1 MFCKSLTCTLR
12 KGNFVYCDALPYLV
26 RFDPNENK
34 YSAKPPGNGN
44 VMGQG
49 RSLDAAIED
58 LEAKIRLSGLAAEKI

>member
-1 MFCKSLTCTLR
+1 M
-12 KGNFVYCDALPYLV
+12 PYLV
-26 RFDPNENK
+26 HFDPNENK

-58 LEAKIRLSGLAAEKI
+58 LEAKIRLSGPAAEKI